1 MSGLPIFDDV
11 HRYEEA
17 IARLAG
23 WVGRRYRDH
32 SAGPGFRR
40 SPPRSWRILGRDDA
54 RKYLSAPLV
63 RPRFS
68 PIAPQFQDASDHSV
82 MPGRLTAC
90 SLETIMKMLVVAL
103 GLAGLLAAPVLA
115 AEMNFAVVD
124 ADGSG
129 LVSIEETTAAG
140 WEWTE
145 EQFAAA
151 DSDGDGYL
159 NVEEFA
165 AAAAKG

>member
-1 MSGLPIFDDV
+1 
-11 HRYEEA
+11 
-17 IARLAG
+17 
-23 WVGRRYRDH
+23 
-32 SAGPGFRR
+32 
-40 SPPRSWRILGRDDA
+40 
-54 RKYLSAPLV
+54 
-63 RPRFS
+63 
-68 PIAPQFQDASDHSV
+68 
-82 MPGRLTAC
+82 
-90 SLETIMKMLVVAL
+90 
-103 GLAGLLAAPVLA
+103 
-115 AEMNFAVVD
+115 MNFAVVD